1 LEKTV
6 RPARGSS
13 VVFAFKDVAPT
24 ETTSSPTLDGPKKA
38 LASSL
43 LSHFKR
49 NGIIH
54 DHNETAP
61 RAGTA

>member
-1 LEKTV
+1 
-6 RPARGSS
+6 
-13 VVFAFKDVAPT
+13 VFAFKEVAPT
-24 ETTSSPTLDGPKKA
+24 ETTSSPTLDRPEKA